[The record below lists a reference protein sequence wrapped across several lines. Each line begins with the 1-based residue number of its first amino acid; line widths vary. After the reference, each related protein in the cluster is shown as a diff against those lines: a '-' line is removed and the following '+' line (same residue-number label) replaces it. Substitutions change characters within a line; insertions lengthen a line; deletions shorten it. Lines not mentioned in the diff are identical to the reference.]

1 MSIMVWNRRQG
12 YNISLAL
19 SRLCLIGIST
29 ALFTTLASFAWKLHF
44 TSSLFTATL
53 PSSAVSICHPK
64 LCLNI
69 YVRAAP
75 TFKVVGTK
83 YLTKDVN
90 ILGLF
95 GLANK
100 QIHPI
105 LAPKELLKQFYS
117 DSFSLIFS
125 PNAKF
130 METFDLYFVLFRLK
144 SISLYSN

>member
-1 MSIMVWNRRQG
+1 MVWNRRQG

-29 ALFTTLASFAWKLHF
+29 TLFTTLASFAWQSHF
-44 TSSLFTATL
+44 TL

-64 LCLNI
+64 VCLNI

-83 YLTKDVN
+83 YLTKNVN

-125 PNAKF
+125 PSAKF